1 MFMGKIE
8 KHLAFES
15 HIKIIVI
22 VNKIKKL
29 SSGLFH
35 LRLRFLTNNHY
46 EIFQK

>member
-22 VNKIKKL
+22 VNKIKKIL
-29 SSGLFH
+29 QWLVSFKIKIL
-35 LRLRFLTNNHY
+35 N
-46 EIFQK
+46 K